1 MDLVGRHSDVHLD
14 VEIDESLEDSFV
26 CQPDVAASIVSSV
39 QPNEAADVQLATF
52 LEIFCSVRQQSNISP
67 SHLPGHF
74 SH

>member
-52 LEIFCSVRQQSNISP
+52 LEIFCSVRQSNVSP